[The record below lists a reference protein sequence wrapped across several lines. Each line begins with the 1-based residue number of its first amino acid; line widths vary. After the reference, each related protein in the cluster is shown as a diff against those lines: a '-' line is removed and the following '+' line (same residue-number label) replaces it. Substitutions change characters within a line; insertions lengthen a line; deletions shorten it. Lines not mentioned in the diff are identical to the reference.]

1 MSWQCFDISQTMFK
15 QSYYIRFDKLL
26 NMFNPTK
33 SNVKWYKRNKGTYAK
48 QIPLKVD
55 CEFIDGEIVYILSR
69 NQYEKYCN
77 PDLYDENLRLKD
89 ELQNLKDDFDSFRM
103 ECDSTKEKHE
113 QEDAKIIDELMQNLE
128 DEKAKSEKLRQ
139 DMDKM
144 IQEHKN
150 ELKDV
155 NNKLYSVQLEM
166 NDVQRFNAML
176 VQDAN
181 RKNLE
186 LKDYQNEV
194 DASIRKAV
202 NETEKNA
209 LSSLNE
215 ISNWDFL
222 FHKDKINLNIAVD
235 EIIESNIPT
244 RKQGFFEVITI
255 PNLKGDDDEKDSGKN
270 DE

>member
-1 MSWQCFDISQTMFK
+1 
-15 QSYYIRFDKLL
+15 
-26 NMFNPTK
+26 
-33 SNVKWYKRNKGTYAK
+33 
-48 QIPLKVD
+48 
-55 CEFIDGEIVYILSR
+55 
-69 NQYEKYCN
+69 
-77 PDLYDENLRLKD
+77 
-89 ELQNLKDDFDSFRM
+89 
-103 ECDSTKEKHE
+103 
-113 QEDAKIIDELMQNLE
+113 
-128 DEKAKSEKLRQ
+128 
-139 DMDKM
+139 
-144 IQEHKN
+144 
-150 ELKDV
+150 
-155 NNKLYSVQLEM
+155 
-166 NDVQRFNAML
+166 ML

-215 ISNWDFL
+215 ISKWDFL